1 MRRERR
7 PSSLFSYGFKKKGA
21 VTKKGVLQDK
31 CLGEPVQKLAAVA
44 LVALFFDGLTFRGEK
59 ISGLNAHK
67 PSVYNYY
74 VIVTTQG

>member
-1 MRRERR
+1 M
-7 PSSLFSYGFKKKGA
+7 SLSRLRGSQLSYGTTKKGA

-67 PSVYNYY
+67 HSVYNYY

>member
-1 MRRERR
+1 M
-7 PSSLFSYGFKKKGA
+7 FGGA
-21 VTKKGVLQDK
+21 GTEIGGGGASGDFVLWRFALDGV
-31 CLGEPVQKLAAVA
+31 
-44 LVALFFDGLTFRGEK
+44 TFRGEK

>member
-1 MRRERR
+1 MFGGTGTEIGGGGA
-7 PSSLFSYGFKKKGA
+7 SGA
-21 VTKKGVLQDK
+21 VTL
-31 CLGEPVQKLAAVA
+31 C
-44 LVALFFDGLTFRGEK
+44 FRRDDVSRVKK